1 MDLRV
6 SAEQYAAGVADGSI
20 SAEEFVA
27 ATLER
32 ARSSRIHAYLHIDE
46 SAVERA
52 RAVDKKGEKGPFC
65 GMPVSVKDNI
75 CTAKTPTTCASR
87 MLEGYV
93 SPFAATA
100 VERLEAQDAVIVGK
114 TNMDEFAMG
123 ITTEFSAY
131 GPTLNPWNHEYVPG
145 GSSGGAAAALAAL
158 QCCASL
164 GSDTGGSV
172 RNPASFC
179 GVVGF
184 KPTYGAVS
192 RYGLVPY
199 ANSIEQIGP
208 MARTVR
214 DAAWV
219 FDAISGADP
228 RDPTSRAAPAALE
241 GIEGGVE
248 GRKFGVVKEM
258 GGDDA
263 GVSRAL
269 SSAVSQLEGA
279 GAEFCEVSLSMIE
292 YSVAAY
298 YVITS
303 TEAGSNLARFDNV
316 RYGYEMP
323 LDGYEFNAYVSR
335 ARARLG
341 PEVTRRMILGGF
353 VPSAGHAGKYFLKA
367 LKVKHRL
374 EREVEDAFGRVDYMI
389 SPTVPVPPFKIG
401 EKIDEPVTL
410 FKLDA
415 NTVTAN
421 LSGTPSV
428 SVPHSVCGGL
438 PVGIQISGRAGDDA
452 GVLRAARALEL
463 RARFP
468 GVPG

>member
-6 SAEQYAAGVADGSI
+6 SAEQYAAGVAGGDFT
-20 SAEEFVA
+20 AQEFVA
-27 ATLER
+27 ATVDR
-32 ARSSRIHAYLHIDE
+32 IKSSRLHAYLHVDE

-52 RAVDKKGEKGPFC
+52 RAVDEDPGRGPLL

-75 CTAKTPTTCASR
+75 CTSGMPTTCASR

-93 SPFAATA
+93 SPYEATA
-100 VERLEAQDAVIVGK
+100 VERLRSAGAVVVGK

-131 GPTLNPWNHEYVPG
+131 GPTLNPWDTERVPG
-145 GSSGGAAAALAAL
+145 GSSGGAAASLAAL
-158 QCCASL
+158 ECCAAL

-192 RYGLVPY
+192 RHGLVSY

-214 DAAWV
+214 DAAWI
-219 FDAISGADP
+219 FDSVSGADA
-228 RDPTSRAAPAALE
+228 RDPTSRDVPPALE
-241 GIEGGVE
+241 SVEDGVE
-248 GRKFGVVKEM
+248 GARFGLVRGAD
-258 GGDDA
+258 GGDADVA
-263 GVSRAL
+263 GAAKA
-269 SSAVSQLEGA
+269 AVSDLEGA
-279 GAEFCEVSLSMIE
+279 GAQFQEISLGMYE

-323 LDGYEFNAYVSR
+323 VDGYEFGAYVSK
-335 ARARLG
+335 ARSRFG

-367 LKVKHRL
+367 LKVKHKL
-374 EREVEDAFGRVDYMI
+374 EAQVEEAFKEVDYVF
-389 SPTVPVPPFKIG
+389 SPTVPVLPFKMG
-401 EKIDEPVTL
+401 EKIDDPVTL

-415 NTVTAN
+415 NTVMAN
-421 LSGTPSV
+421 LAGKPSV
-428 SVPHSVCGGL
+428 SVPCAVRRGL
-438 PVGIQISGRAGDDA
+438 PVGVQITGRSGDDA
-452 GVLRAARALEL
+452 GVLRAARALER
-463 RARFP
+463 RAGFP
-468 GVPG
+468 GVPA

>member
-1 MDLRV
+1 MNLNV
-6 SAEQYAAGVADGSI
+6 SAEQYAAGVAAGSI

-32 ARSSRIHAYLHIDE
+32 IKESKYHAYLHADA

-52 RAVDKKGEKGPFC
+52 RAIDKKPEKGPFA
-65 GMPVSVKDNI
+65 GMPVSLKDNI
-75 CTAKTPTTCASR
+75 CTSGMPTTCASR

-93 SPFAATA
+93 SPYDAAA
-100 VERLEAQDAVIVGK
+100 VERLESLDAVMVGK

-131 GPTLNPWNHEYVPG
+131 GPTLNPWNPEYVPG
-145 GSSGGAAAALAAL
+145 GSSGGAAASLAAL
-158 QCCASL
+158 ECCAAL

-192 RYGLVPY
+192 RYGLVSY

-219 FDAISGADP
+219 FDAIAGADP
-228 RDPTSRAAPAALE
+228 RDPTSRDVEPALG
-241 GIEGGVE
+241 GIEDGVE
-248 GRKFGVVKEM
+248 GARFGIVREM
-258 GGDDA
+258 TGGDD
-263 GVSRAL
+263 GVSGAMR
-269 SSAVSQLEGA
+269 SAVSHLESA
-279 GAEFCEVSLSMIE
+279 GAEFEEISLSMAE

-316 RYGYEMP
+316 MYGYEMP
-323 LDGYEFNAYVSR
+323 VDGYEFNAYISK
-335 ARARLG
+335 ARSRLG

-374 EREVEDAFGRVDYMI
+374 EDEVEEAFRRVDYMF
-389 SPTVPVPPFKIG
+389 SPTVPVPPFRLG
-401 EKIDEPVTL
+401 EKIDDPVTL

-415 NTVTAN
+415 NTVMAN
-421 LSGTPSV
+421 LAGKPSV
-428 SVPHSVCGGL
+428 SVPCSLVGGL
-438 PVGIQISGRAGDDA
+438 PVGMQISGRAGDDA
-452 GVLRAARALEL
+452 GVLRAARALER
-463 RARFP
+463 RAGFP
-468 GVPG
+468 GAPA

>member
-1 MDLRV
+1 MDLHV
-6 SAEQYAAGVADGSI
+6 SAEQYAANEST
-20 SAEEFVA
+20 AEEFVA
-27 ATLER
+27 GTIER
-32 ARSSRIHAYLHIDE
+32 IKSSKFHAYIHVGE
-46 SAVERA
+46 SAVGRA
-52 RAVDKKGEKGPFC
+52 RIIDKNPEKYPLR
-65 GMPVSVKDNI
+65 GMPVSLKDNI
-75 CTAKTPTTCASR
+75 CTKDMPTTCASK

-93 SPFAATA
+93 SPYEAT
-100 VERLEAQDAVIVGK
+100 VVTRLEEAGAVIIGK

-131 GPTLNPWNHEYVPG
+131 GPTLNPWNPEYVPG
-145 GSSGGAAAALAAL
+145 GSSGGAAASLAAL
-158 QCCASL
+158 ECCAAL

-192 RYGLVPY
+192 RHGLVSY

-214 DAAWV
+214 DAAWM
-219 FDAISGADP
+219 FDVIAGADP
-228 RDPTSRAAPAALE
+228 ADPTSRDVPKTLG

-248 GRKFGVVKEM
+248 GAKFGIVREM
-258 GGDDA
+258 VGGDDD
-263 GVSRAL
+263 VSAAMRA
-269 SSAVSQLEGA
+269 AVADLEAA
-279 GAEFCEVSLSMIE
+279 GAEFQEISLAMAE

-303 TEAGSNLARFDNV
+303 TEAGSNLARFDNI
-316 RYGYEMP
+316 RYGYQMP
-323 LDGYEFNAYVSR
+323 LEGYEFNAYISK
-335 ARARLG
+335 ARSRLG

-374 EREVEDAFGRVDYMI
+374 EAEVEEAFKKIDYMF
-389 SPTVPVPPFKIG
+389 SPTVPVLPFKVG
-401 EKIDEPVTL
+401 EKIDDPVTL

-415 NTVTAN
+415 NTVMAN
-421 LSGTPSV
+421 LVGKPSV
-428 SVPHSVCGGL
+428 SVPCAVRRGL
-438 PVGIQISGRAGDDA
+438 PVGMQISGRAGDDA

-463 RARFP
+463 RAGFP
-468 GVPG
+468 GVPA

>member
-1 MDLRV
+1 MDLHV
-6 SAEQYAAGVADGSI
+6 SAEQYAADESTT
-20 SAEEFVA
+20 AEEFVA

-32 ARSSRIHAYLHIDE
+32 IKSSKFHAYIHVDE
-46 SAVERA
+46 SSIERA
-52 RAVDKKGEKGPFC
+52 RIIDKDPKLPLR
-65 GMPVSVKDNI
+65 GMPISLKDNI
-75 CTAKTPTTCASR
+75 CTKNMPTTCASK

-93 SPFAATA
+93 SPYEAT
-100 VERLEAQDAVIVGK
+100 VVTRLEEAGAVIIGK

-131 GPTLNPWNHEYVPG
+131 GPTLNPWNPECVPG
-145 GSSGGAAAALAAL
+145 GSSGGAAASLAAL
-158 QCCASL
+158 ECCAAL

-192 RYGLVPY
+192 RHGLVSY

-214 DAAWV
+214 DTAWM
-219 FDAISGADP
+219 FDVIAGVDP
-228 RDPTSRAAPAALE
+228 ADPTSRDVSNTLE
-241 GIEGGVE
+241 NIEGGVE
-248 GRKFGVVKEM
+248 GAKFGIVREM
-258 GGDDA
+258 VGGDDD
-263 GVSRAL
+263 VSVAMRA
-269 SSAVSQLEGA
+269 AVANLEAA
-279 GAEFCEVSLSMIE
+279 GAEFQEISLAMAE

-303 TEAGSNLARFDNV
+303 TEAGSNLARFDNI
-316 RYGYEMP
+316 RYGYQMP
-323 LDGYEFNAYVSR
+323 VDGYEFNAYISK
-335 ARARLG
+335 ARSRLG

-374 EREVEDAFGRVDYMI
+374 EAEVEEAFKKIDYMF
-389 SPTVPVPPFKIG
+389 SPTVPVLPFKVG
-401 EKIDEPVTL
+401 EKIDDPVTL
-410 FKLDA
+410 FKRDA
-415 NTVTAN
+415 NTVMAN
-421 LSGTPSV
+421 LVGKPSV
-428 SVPHSVCGGL
+428 SVPCAVRRGL
-438 PVGIQISGRAGDDA
+438 PVGMQISGRAGDDA

-463 RARFP
+463 RANFP
-468 GVPG
+468 GVPA

>member
-6 SAEQYAAGVADGSI
+6 SAEQYAADESAT
-20 SAEEFVA
+20 AEEFVA

-32 ARSSRIHAYLHIDE
+32 IKTSRYRAYIHVDE

-52 RAVDKKGEKGPFC
+52 RAADKNPKGPLR
-65 GMPVSVKDNI
+65 GMPVSLKDNI
-75 CTAKTPTTCASR
+75 CTTNMPTTCASK
-87 MLEGYV
+87 MLEGYM
-93 SPFAATA
+93 SPYEAT
-100 VERLEAQDAVIVGK
+100 VVTRLEEAGAVIIGK

-131 GPTLNPWNHEYVPG
+131 GPTLNPWNPECVPG
-145 GSSGGAAAALAAL
+145 GSSGGAAAALAASE
-158 QCCASL
+158 CCAAL

-192 RYGLVPY
+192 RHGLVSY
-199 ANSIEQIGP
+199 ANSIEQVGP

-214 DAAWV
+214 DTAWM
-219 FDAISGADP
+219 FDIISGADP
-228 RDPTSRAAPAALE
+228 ADPTSREAQATLE

-248 GRKFGVVKEM
+248 GTKFGIVREM
-258 GGDDA
+258 TSGDDD
-263 GVSRAL
+263 VSAAMRG
-269 SSAVSQLEGA
+269 AVADLEAA
-279 GAEFCEVSLSMIE
+279 GAEFQEISLAMSE

-303 TEAGSNLARFDNV
+303 TEAGSNLARFDNI

-323 LDGYEFNAYVSR
+323 LDGYEFNAYISK
-335 ARARLG
+335 ARSRLG

-374 EREVEDAFGRVDYMI
+374 EAEVEEAFKKVDYMF
-389 SPTVPVPPFKIG
+389 SPTVPVLPFKVG
-401 EKIDEPVTL
+401 EKIDDPVTL

-415 NTVTAN
+415 NTVMAN
-421 LSGTPSV
+421 LAGKPSV
-428 SVPHSVCGGL
+428 SVPCAVRRGL
-438 PVGIQISGRAGDDA
+438 PVGMQISGRAGDDA
-452 GVLRAARALEL
+452 GVLRAARALES
-463 RARFP
+463 RAGFP
-468 GVPG
+468 GVPA

>member
-6 SAEQYAAGVADGSI
+6 SAEQYAAGVLDGSI
-20 SAEEFVA
+20 SAEEFME

-32 ARSSRIHAYLHIDE
+32 IRAGGLHAYLHVDE
-46 SAVERA
+46 SAVKRA
-52 RAVDKKGEKGPFC
+52 RAIDRKESKGAFC

-75 CTAKTPTTCASR
+75 CTRGMPTTCASR

-93 SPFAATA
+93 SPFEATA
-100 VERLEAQDAVIVGK
+100 VARLEARDAVIVGK

-131 GPTLNPWNHEYVPG
+131 GPTLNPWNRGYVPG
-145 GSSGGAAAALAAL
+145 GSSGGAAAALAGL
-158 QCCASL
+158 ECAAAL

-184 KPTYGAVS
+184 KPTYGSVS
-192 RYGLVPY
+192 RHGLVSY

-219 FDAISGADP
+219 FDAVSGADP
-228 RDPTSRAAPAALE
+228 ADATSREAPKTLN
-241 GIEGGVE
+241 GIEDGVE
-248 GRKFGVVKEM
+248 GRKIGLVEEM
-258 GGDDA
+258 AGADA
-263 GVSRAL
+263 SVSRAAGR
-269 SSAVSQLEGA
+269 AVSDLEKA
-279 GAEFCEVSLSMIE
+279 GAEFVDMSLPTLE

-323 LDGYEFNAYVSR
+323 LGGYEFNAYISK
-335 ARARLG
+335 ARSRLG

-367 LKVKHRL
+367 LKVKQRL
-374 EREVEDAFGRVDYMI
+374 EGEIREALGRVDYML
-389 SPTVPVPPFKIG
+389 SPTVPVPPFRIG

-415 NTVTAN
+415 NTVAAN
-421 LSGTPSV
+421 LSGMPAV
-428 SVPHSVCGGL
+428 SVPYSVSGGL
-438 PVGIQISGRAGDDA
+438 PIGMQLSGRTGDDA
-452 GVLRAARALEL
+452 GVLRAARALEKA
-463 RARFP
+463 ARFP
-468 GVPG
+468 GVPP

>member
-6 SAEQYAAGVADGSI
+6 SAERYAAGVADGSI

-27 ATLER
+27 ATLDR
-32 ARSSRIHAYLHIDE
+32 IRSSKIHAYLHVDE

-52 RAVDKKGEKGPFC
+52 RAIDRKGRKGPFC
-65 GMPVSVKDNI
+65 GMPVSLKDNI
-75 CTAKTPTTCASR
+75 CTRGMPTTCASR

-93 SPFAATA
+93 SPYEATA
-100 VERLEAQDAVIVGK
+100 VSRLEAQDAVIVGK

-131 GPTLNPWNHEYVPG
+131 GPTLNPWNPRYVPG
-145 GSSGGAAAALAAL
+145 GSSGGAAAALASL
-158 QCCASL
+158 ECCAAL

-192 RYGLVPY
+192 RYGLVSY

-228 RDPTSRAAPAALE
+228 SDPTSRDVPKSL
-241 GIEGGVE
+241 GSIEDGVE
-248 GRKFGVVKEM
+248 GRRFGVVREM
-258 GGDDA
+258 AAADGDVA
-263 GVSRAL
+263 RAERG
-269 SSAVSQLEGA
+269 AVSDLESA
-279 GAEFCEVSLSMIE
+279 GAEFVEISLPMIE

-323 LDGYEFNAYVSR
+323 VDGYEFNAYVSK
-335 ARARLG
+335 ARSRFG
-341 PEVTRRMILGGF
+341 PEVTRRMMLGGF

-367 LKVKHRL
+367 LKVKRRL
-374 EREVEDAFGRVDYMI
+374 EKEVEEAFGRVDYML
-389 SPTVPVPPFKIG
+389 SPTVPVPPFRIG
-401 EKIDEPVTL
+401 EKIDKPVTL

-421 LSGTPSV
+421 LAGKPAV
-428 SVPHSVCGGL
+428 SVPYSVSGGL
-438 PVGIQISGRAGDDA
+438 PVGVQISGRAGDDA

-463 RARFP
+463 RAGFP
-468 GVPG
+468 GVPA